1 VAPAKGCSFF
11 SLVRGKDGIQRP
23 AGAPDDRIHV
33 GLHTAPHGSQLTS
46 LPVHDR
52 IDPLLL
58 LCGQTELTRE
68 PVSELAV
75 ARRVA
80 AGPMSEA
87 GSSTPV
93 RKQHHPIEENSGHS
107 SGEHCQ

>member
-1 VAPAKGCSFF
+1 MAPAKGCSFF
-11 SLVRGKDGIQRP
+11 SLVRGEDGIQRP

-33 GLHTAPHGSQLTS
+33 GLHSAPHGSQLTS
-46 LPVHDR
+46 LLVHDR

-75 ARRVA
+75 ARVA
-80 AGPMSEA
+80 AGAMSEA
-87 GSSTPV
+87 GSSPPV
-93 RKQHHPIEENSGHS
+93 RQQHQPIEQNSGHS